1 MEERRID
8 PLQIIGM
15 VLIFGIFT
23 WMMYTQSAEEI
34 AQANNQQVEPN
45 TTVAEAVTQAPETT
59 LAVVPEVVPQE
70 TVAKETITIQ
80 NDVLTLGVSTKGG
93 IMEQVLLNG
102 EVNYQ
107 DAPLYLI
114 NKENNSL
121 NIAFTTAKGQ
131 LLQTKFLMFSPT
143 LTQGSDGQQLR
154 LRASVEESGFIEF
167 IYTLPK
173 EGFRFGFEVVA
184 EGIENALDT
193 AIPASFSWNMDGFR
207 QAKSAQYENRYTQLA
222 YRHENDK
229 YSTLSATGDDDDNEK
244 NVAWVSYRQHF
255 FSSIL
260 IPEKP
265 FEQASLSTTS
275 ITDEDDVEA
284 SAYLKGFATQT
295 TLPYQRN
302 RFQANFD
309 WYMGPTDYAVLK
321 KYDENLF
328 ESISF
333 GWGLIGWINRS
344 VFYPL
349 FGFLTGLV
357 PHGIAIIL
365 LTVIVRLVLSPVLY
379 KSYVSQAK
387 MRVLRPEI
395 TELNEKYKNDATKR
409 QQETMKLYTKA
420 GASPLAGC
428 IPALLQMPVFFA
440 LFYFFPIAYE
450 LRGKSFLWADDLSSY
465 DVIADLPFSIPFYG
479 DHISLFPLL
488 ASVAIFFYTRMTTG
502 QQMQPTQPGMPNM
515 KYIMYLMP
523 VMMLFFFN
531 NYASGF
537 SLYYV
542 ISNLLMIAIMV
553 VVKNVI
559 IDQDKIHA
567 QIEENKKKPKKQ
579 NRFQRKMAEMMEEAE
594 RQKKLR
600 K

>member
-15 VLIFGIFT
+15 VLIFVIFT

-34 AQANNQQVEPN
+34 AQANTQQEQ
-45 TTVAEAVTQAPETT
+45 TTEAVAETKSQAPDVVVATPIEAVPTT
-59 LAVVPEVVPQE
+59 SI
-70 TVAKETITIQ
+70 AKETITLQ
-80 NDVLTLGVSTKGG
+80 NSALTLGISTKGG

-107 DAPLYLI
+107 DTPLYLI
-114 NKENNSL
+114 DKDNNAL
-121 NIAFTTAKGQ
+121 NIAFTTATGQ

-143 LTQGSDGQQLR
+143 VTKGEKGEELR
-154 LRASVEESGFIEF
+154 LRAAVDGNGYIEF
-167 IYTLPK
+167 VYTLPK
-173 EGFRFGFEVVA
+173 EGYRFGFEVVA

-193 AIPASFSWNMDGFR
+193 SIPAAFTWSINGFR
-207 QAKSAQYENRYTQLA
+207 HAKSAQYENRYTQLA

-229 YSTLSATGDDDDNEK
+229 YSTLSASGDDDDKEK
-244 NVAWVSYRQHF
+244 NVEWISYRQHF

-260 IPEKP
+260 IPKDP
-265 FEQASLSTTS
+265 LEQVTLTS
-275 ITDEDDVEA
+275 ADMTDEEVEA
-284 SAYLKGFATQT
+284 SAYLKGFAAET

-302 RFQANFD
+302 RFEANFD
-309 WYMGPTDYAVLK
+309 WYMGPTDYTILK
-321 KYDENLF
+321 NYDENLF

-333 GWGLIGWINRS
+333 GWGIIGWINRS

-365 LTVIVRLVLSPVLY
+365 LTIIVRLVLSPVLY

-395 TELNEKYKNDATKR
+395 TAINEKYKKDATKR

-465 DVIADLPFSIPFYG
+465 DVIAELPFSIPFYG

-515 KYIMYLMP
+515 KFIMYLMP

-542 ISNLLMIAIMV
+542 VSNLLMIAIMV